1 MNYSVINLKTKLIM
15 VLIFIMFLILP
26 ILIGFEKFE
35 TQAKI
40 PNYQVNINASHVN
53 YTIVVGHPFTWINIS
68 SGTELVLGDDDY
80 AGTYLPFNFSFYD
93 GDYDEITITTEGY
106 ITFSYKSV
114 LTIGTIPSSH
124 PHRQNI
130 IAPFWTNL
138 DGTSGNIYVKNF
150 STYWVVAWENM
161 NHDNGSFAGTFE
173 TILYSNGNIVF
184 NYKTLSNVSSYA
196 CGLNYGDGN
205 NYSSYN
211 QLTSDINNFSIKF
224 SPTTTSGDGGNGVID
239 NNTINLIV
247 GITVPVGIISIIAGT
262 ALFFYRK
269 NPEQFKSKLSN
280 VKVKLKEGTAKVAT
294 NIKSGSA
301 KIKEQVEKKVKT
313 KKPKE
318 ET

>member
-1 MNYSVINLKTKLIM
+1 M
-15 VLIFIMFLILP
+15 MFFILP
-26 ILIGFEKFE
+26 ISFGLERFE

-40 PNYQVNINASHVN
+40 PNYQINVNAAHVN
-53 YTIVVGHPFTWINIS
+53 YTMTIGHPFTWINIS
-68 SGTELVLGDDDY
+68 SGTELGLGDDDY
-80 AGTYLPFNFSFYD
+80 ADTFLPFNFSFYD
-93 GDYDEITITTEGY
+93 GEYDEITITSEGY

-114 LTIGTIPSSH
+114 LTSGAIPSSH

-150 STYWVVAWENM
+150 STYWVVAWENF
-161 NHDNGSFAGTFE
+161 NHYNGSFAGTFE
-173 TILYSNGNIVF
+173 TILYNNGNIIF
-184 NYKTLSNVSSYA
+184 NYKSLSNVSSYA

-211 QLTSDINNFSIKF
+211 QLTSDLNDFSIKF
-224 SPTTTSGDGGNGVID
+224 SPVTSSGNGGNGGID
-239 NNTINLIV
+239 NNAINIIV
-247 GITVPVGIISIIAGT
+247 GITVPVGIISIIGGT

-269 NPEQFKSKLSN
+269 NPEQFKSKLSSA
-280 VKVKLKEGTAKVAT
+280 KAKLRKSTEKVAT

-313 KKPKE
+313 KKAKKE
-318 ET
+318 T